1 MWLNWGLICLSGYKQ
16 TNKYTN
22 RHFDEECD
30 IHIVSKYFST
40 FLKIKLHRE
49 KEVLYIEEI

>member
-1 MWLNWGLICLSGYKQ
+1 MWGLICLSGYKQ

-30 IHIVSKYFST
+30 IHVVSKYFST